1 MKNIFYII
9 GIAGCMAAS
18 CTEIEPLEMQAGG
31 IPQDTETIRE
41 FKAAEHPLTMVWFDS
56 WKADGNM
63 NTYLNTLPDSID
75 MVVLEQGYEDI
86 TPLQQTDLETVQ
98 TSKSTRILIL
108 AEFDTWTAEYKTK
121 IEEAEIEGENI
132 AYEAAEAEDR
142 DATDEEIETAIAAE
156 CAKVDAEF
164 DSRFSACPE
173 QLEKW
178 VSANNYDGICLRIS
192 AADNAFVR
200 EKLNTLIAA
209 IGSKFGKKAGNKT
222 LILEGTPE
230 YFAEHFEC
238 FDYMVSTTLD
248 TGRLSHVQ
256 DEYDRLKKYAGFEP
270 KKFLAY
276 VSLEDDAWKTPF
288 EDLIS
293 SQPLSETKNLTLASW
308 IPADGESTGGIAV
321 KGIENDYEQDY
332 ATLRATIQYLNLNH
346 K

>member
-192 AADNAFVR
+192 AENHDFFAKFFSSYINIRYFLLFFICFV
-200 EKLNTLIAA
+200 N
-209 IGSKFGKKAGNKT
+209 
-222 LILEGTPE
+222 
-230 YFAEHFEC
+230 
-238 FDYMVSTTLD
+238 
-248 TGRLSHVQ
+248 
-256 DEYDRLKKYAGFEP
+256 
-270 KKFLAY
+270 
-276 VSLEDDAWKTPF
+276 
-288 EDLIS
+288 
-293 SQPLSETKNLTLASW
+293 
-308 IPADGESTGGIAV
+308 AV
-321 KGIENDYEQDY
+321 KSLPIIEYCFV
-332 ATLRATIQYLNLNH
+332 
-346 K
+346 